1 MFSLLLMMMLLLSL
15 MMVMMMMMM
24 MLLLLMMIMIMM
36 MRARALLR
44 GCEPVDASLV
54 LREAPVS
61 VDVRHSR
68 AYRHDRALN
77 GCLCV
82 EHPKAVLARESA
94 APEHTPPC
102 VDLRHRTRLSTR
114 VDGF

>member
-1 MFSLLLMMMLLLSL
+1 VKDVF
-15 MMVMMMMMM
+15 VVVVVDDDDDDDVVVVDDDNDND
-24 MLLLLMMIMIMM
+24 
-36 MRARALLR
+36 ARALPR

-61 VDVRHSR
+61 VDVRNSR
-68 AYRHDRALN
+68 AYRHDRALD